1 MRPRQ
6 GSVERT
12 RNLHAGMAHFC
23 TTRCCSVI
31 ATALMTPPAL
41 PTALRE
47 TVQSGTRSCNFGW
60 MRQRRR
66 LLLLDPRRPWIVA
79 GNQHGWDLQGPKY
92 VWCRCLWF
100 TEINMPNATL
110 LQNQEVA
117 EAICEELNK
126 DVKPHMVREL
136 MSVQAMCKKI

>member
-1 MRPRQ
+1 MDQQLACWNGTFLHYSMPFGDRDGPDDAA
-6 GSVERT
+6 GLPHGAA
-12 RNLHAGMAHFC
+12 RNGAEC
-23 TTRCCSVI
+23 
-31 ATALMTPPAL
+31 
-41 PTALRE
+41 
-47 TVQSGTRSCNFGW
+47 TRSSNFGW

-66 LLLLDPRRPWIVA
+66 LLLLDPRRPWLVA
-79 GNQHGWDLQGPKY
+79 GSQHGWDLQGPKY